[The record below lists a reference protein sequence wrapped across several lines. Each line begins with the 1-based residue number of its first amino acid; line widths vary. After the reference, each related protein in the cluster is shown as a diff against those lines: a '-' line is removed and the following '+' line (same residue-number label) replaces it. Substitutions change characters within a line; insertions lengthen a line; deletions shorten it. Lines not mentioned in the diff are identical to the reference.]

1 LDIRN
6 SFMSLVFSAIVP
18 HPPLLL
24 PSIGREHAKMLEKTS
39 ESYGKISASLALSGA
54 ETIVVISPHLPFL
67 PENFLINFSPIYR
80 THFVEFG
87 DFSKPRSFQPDHL
100 LIERIKRNAR
110 EKEYPLILINEEHL
124 DYGSGVPLFFL
135 PNDNLKTK
143 IIVVGPSNDDA
154 KTQFAF
160 GRIIKDAILRSRH
173 KVAVICSGDLSHRHS
188 SDSPSG
194 FSKQAKIFDEMMIAN
209 LSAGNASPI
218 LQTDEILVSE
228 AHACG
233 YKPIC
238 LFLGIM
244 DKINCRPELLS
255 YEIPFGVGY
264 ATMEF
269 HLL

>member
-1 LDIRN
+1 
-6 SFMSLVFSAIVP
+6 MSLVFSAIVP

-24 PSIGREHAKMLEKTS
+24 PSIGREHAKMLEKTRNAY
-39 ESYGKISASLALSGA
+39 EKVSAALAASGA
-54 ETIVVISPHLPFL
+54 ETIVVFSPHLPFL
-67 PENFLINFSPIYR
+67 PENFLINLSPVYR

-87 DFSKPRSFQPDHL
+87 DFTKPREYAPDHL
-100 LIERIKRNAR
+100 LAERIKRNAR
-110 EKEYPLILINEEHL
+110 EKKFPLTLISEEHL

-135 PNDNLKTK
+135 PDPDLKTK
-143 IIVVGPSNDDA
+143 IVVVGPSRADA

-160 GRIIKDAILRSRH
+160 GRIVKDAILRSRH
-173 KVAVICSGDLSHRHS
+173 RVAVICSGDLSHRHT

-194 FSKQAKIFDEMMIAN
+194 FSKQAKIFDDLMVAN

-218 LQTDEILVSE
+218 LQTEDALVSE

-238 LFLGIM
+238 LFLGVM

-255 YEIPFGVGY
+255 YETPFGVGY
-264 ATMEF
+264 ATMMF
-269 HLL
+269 HLQ